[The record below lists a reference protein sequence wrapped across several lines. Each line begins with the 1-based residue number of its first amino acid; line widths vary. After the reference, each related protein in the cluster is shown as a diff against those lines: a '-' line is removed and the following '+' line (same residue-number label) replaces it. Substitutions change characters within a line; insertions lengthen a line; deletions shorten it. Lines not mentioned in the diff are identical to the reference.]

1 MTKSQIDALNNLC
14 LFLRSMNKQ
23 FVNKIAIFASGSGT
37 NAENLIKYFKDKL
50 NLAQIVLVL
59 TNNKNAGVINKC
71 KKLAVPVFILN
82 NSHFENTENLINLL
96 KKNKVDWIVLAGFL
110 RKINPHL
117 IAEFPKRIIN
127 IHPALLPKY
136 GGKGMYGHFIHEA
149 VVAAGE
155 KESGITIHFV
165 NENYD
170 EGSIIFQVQC
180 MLDKNENATTLAAK
194 IHDLEQRHFPVVLEQ
209 LLQKEESKNLK
220 EII

>member
-1 MTKSQIDALNNLC
+1 
-14 LFLRSMNKQ
+14 MNEEL
-23 FVNKIAIFASGSGT
+23 VNKIAIFASGSGT

-117 IAEFPKRIIN
+117 IAEFPNRIIN
-127 IHPALLPKY
+127 IHPALLPNY

-155 KESGITIHFV
+155 KESGITIHYV

-170 EGSIIFQVQC
+170 EGTIIFQVQC

-209 LLQKEESKNLK
+209 LLQKEESKN
-220 EII
+220 

>member
-1 MTKSQIDALNNLC
+1 
-14 LFLRSMNKQ
+14 MNKQ

>member
-1 MTKSQIDALNNLC
+1 
-14 LFLRSMNKQ
+14 MNEE

-110 RKINPHL
+110 RKINPQL

-127 IHPALLPKY
+127 IHPALLPNY

-149 VVAAGE
+149 IVAAGE

-170 EGSIIFQVQC
+170 EGTIIFQVKC
-180 MLDKNENATTLAAK
+180 MLDKNETATTLAAK
-194 IHDLEQRHFPVVLEQ
+194 IHDLEQTHFPVVLEQ
-209 LLQKEESKNLK
+209 LLQKEESKN
-220 EII
+220 

>member
-1 MTKSQIDALNNLC
+1 MTKSQINALNNLC
-14 LFLRSMNKQ
+14 LFLRSMNEH

-110 RKINPHL
+110 RKINPLL

-149 VVAAGE
+149 VVAAAE
-155 KESGITIHFV
+155 KESGFEEIYKEQGALFESRGDTVSAIRSYCKYAELSP
-165 NENYD
+165 NSKD
-170 EGSIIFQVQC
+170 Q
-180 MLDKNENATTLAAK
+180 
-194 IHDLEQRHFPVVLEQ
+194 DLIKSQIQALGGECGD
-209 LLQKEESKNLK
+209 
-220 EII
+220 

>member
-1 MTKSQIDALNNLC
+1 
-14 LFLRSMNKQ
+14 MNEE

-96 KKNKVDWIVLAGFL
+96 KKNKVDWIVWAGFL
-110 RKINPHL
+110 RKINPLL

-127 IHPALLPKY
+127 IHPALLPNY

-149 VVAAGE
+149 IVAAGE

-170 EGSIIFQVQC
+170 EGTIIFQVKC
-180 MLDKNENATTLAAK
+180 MLDKNETATTLAAK
-194 IHDLEQRHFPVVLEQ
+194 IHDLEQTHFPVVLEQ
-209 LLQKEESKNLK
+209 LLQKEESKN
-220 EII
+220 

>member
-1 MTKSQIDALNNLC
+1 LTKSQINALNNLC
-14 LFLRSMNKQ
+14 LFLRSMNEH

-110 RKINPHL
+110 RKINPLL

-149 VVAAGE
+149 VVAAAE

-170 EGSIIFQVQC
+170 EGTIIFQVHC
-180 MLDKNENATTLAAK
+180 MIDKNENATTLAAK

-209 LLQKEESKNLK
+209 LLQKEESKN
-220 EII
+220 

>member
-1 MTKSQIDALNNLC
+1 
-14 LFLRSMNKQ
+14 MNEE

-117 IAEFPKRIIN
+117 IAEFPNRIIN
-127 IHPALLPKY
+127 IHPALLPNY

-155 KESGITIHFV
+155 KESGITIHYV

-170 EGSIIFQVQC
+170 EGTIIFQVHC
-180 MLDKNENATTLAAK
+180 MIDKNENATTLAAK

-209 LLQKEESKNLK
+209 LLQKEESKN
-220 EII
+220 